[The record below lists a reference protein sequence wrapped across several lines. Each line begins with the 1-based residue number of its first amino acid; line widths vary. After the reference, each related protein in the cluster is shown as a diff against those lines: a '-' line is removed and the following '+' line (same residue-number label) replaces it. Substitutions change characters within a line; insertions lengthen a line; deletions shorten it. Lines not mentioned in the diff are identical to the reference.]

1 MQYEKQRLILQ
12 KELDHRKTPT
22 ERNRLG
28 QFATPTALARDIL
41 EYGSRLLSEN
51 EPIRFLDPAIGT
63 GSFYSAL
70 QETAAG
76 DRLEEAIGFEIDDYF
91 GEPAKSLWSHTPLK
105 IHIGDFTTAEP
116 PKTEEA
122 KYNLLICNPPY
133 VRHHHLSGSQK
144 ARLQYN
150 AAQACGVRLDGLSG
164 LYCYF
169 MGISHAWM
177 RDGGVGGWLV
187 PSEFMDVN
195 YGEALKY
202 YLLNRVKLLRIHRF
216 DPNEVQ
222 FRDALVSSAVV
233 WFRKEKPSMDDKI
246 EFTFGG
252 TIDKPG
258 MSRLIPAKTLQ
269 HERKWSRFPVR
280 GERGPVNGIT
290 LSAFFS
296 IKRGLATGDNKFFIL
311 TREQINRDA
320 LPMKF
325 FRPILPSPRYLP
337 SDEIPADVEGNPS
350 IERQLFLLDCKL
362 PEDQLKTEYPSLW
375 KYFESGKPG
384 VSNRYLCRMRRPWY
398 SQEKRPPSP
407 FICTYMGRGD
417 IKRNRPFRFILNHSK
432 ATAANVY
439 LLLYPKP
446 FLANELSRDP
456 KLARRIWHHLN
467 RIHMDTLLEEGRVYG
482 GGLYKMEPRE
492 LANIPAGDLLDL
504 IPGSMKSVPK
514 QLKLFNVGGK
524 DERFE
529 SF

>member
-1 MQYEKQRLILQ
+1 VAQFVHYEKQRLALQ
-12 KELDHRKTPT
+12 KELDCRKTQT

-41 EYGSRLLSEN
+41 EYGTRLLPDN

-70 QETAAG
+70 QKTAAAN
-76 DRLEEAIGFEIDDYF
+76 RLEEATGFEIDEHF
-91 GEPAKSLWSHTPLK
+91 GEPTKSLWSNTPLN
-105 IHIGDFTTAEP
+105 IHIDDFTTTKT
-116 PKTEEA
+116 PKIEEA

-133 VRHHHLSGSQK
+133 VRHHHIIGSQK
-144 ARLQYN
+144 SRLLHN
-150 AAQACGVRLDGLSG
+150 VMQACGIRFDGLSG

-177 RDGGVGGWLV
+177 RDGGIAGWLV

-216 DPNEVQ
+216 DPNDVQ

-233 WFRKEKPSMDDKI
+233 FFCKEKPPADNKI

-252 TIDKPG
+252 TLAKPG
-258 MSRLIPAKTLQ
+258 MSRLVSAKTLQ
-269 HERKWSRFPVR
+269 HEKKWTRFPVR
-280 GERGPVNGIT
+280 DAREPVNGIT
-290 LSAFFS
+290 LSALFT

-311 TREQINRDA
+311 TREQIKRNE

-325 FRPILPSPRYLP
+325 FKPILPSPRYLP
-337 SDEIPADVEGNPS
+337 LDEIPADADGNPS
-350 IERQLFLLDCKL
+350 IDRLLFLLDCDL
-362 PEDQLKTEYPSLW
+362 PEEQLRIEYPSLW
-375 KYFESGKPG
+375 KYYESGKPRVAG
-384 VSNRYLCRMRRPWY
+384 RYLCRTRTPWY
-398 SQEKRPPSP
+398 SQEKRPPSQ
-407 FICTYMGRGD
+407 FICTYMGRGN

-432 ATAANVY
+432 ATVANVY

-446 FLANELSRDP
+446 FLASELSRDT
-456 KLARRIWHHLN
+456 KLARRIWILLN
-467 RIHMDTLLEEGRVYG
+467 QIHMDMFFEEGRVYG

-492 LANIPAGDLLDL
+492 LANLPAEHLSDFIPESLR
-504 IPGSMKSVPK
+504 SVPK
-514 QLKLFNVGGK
+514 QLKLFS
-524 DERFE
+524 DEI
-529 SF
+529 S

>member
-1 MQYEKQRLILQ
+1 VAQFVQHEKKRLTLQ
-12 KELDHRKTPT
+12 KELDHRKTQT

-28 QFATPTALARDIL
+28 QFATPTSLARDIL
-41 EYGSRLLSEN
+41 EYGTQLLPAK

-70 QETAAG
+70 QETAAA
-76 DRLEEAIGFEIDDYF
+76 DRLGEATGFEIDEHF
-91 GEPAKSLWSHTPLK
+91 GEPAKSLWSHTHLK
-105 IHIGDFTTAEP
+105 IHIDDFTTAEP

-133 VRHHHLSGSQK
+133 VRHHHITGSQK
-144 ARLQYN
+144 MRLQYN
-150 AAQACGVRLDGLSG
+150 VEQACGVRLDGLSG

-169 MGISHAWM
+169 MGISHSWM
-177 RDGGVGGWLV
+177 RDGGVAGWLV
-187 PSEFMDVN
+187 PAEFMDVN
-195 YGEALKY
+195 YGKALKY
-202 YLLNRVKLLRIHRF
+202 YLLNRVNLLRIHRF
-216 DPNEVQ
+216 DPNNVQ

-233 WFRKEKPSMDDKI
+233 WFRKEKPPVDNKV

-252 TIDKPG
+252 TLAKPG
-258 MSRLIPAKTLQ
+258 MSRLVAAKTLQ
-269 HERKWSRFPVR
+269 HEKKWTRFPIR
-280 GERGPVNGIT
+280 EARETANRIT
-290 LSAFFS
+290 LSALFT

-311 TREQINRDA
+311 TREQINRND

-325 FRPILPSPRYLP
+325 FKPILPSPRYLP
-337 SDEIPADVEGNPS
+337 LDEIPADAEGNPA
-350 IERQLFLLDCKL
+350 IDRQLFLLDCNL
-362 PEDQLKTEYPSLW
+362 PEEQLKEEYPSLW
-375 KYFESGKPG
+375 KYYESGKPG
-384 VSNRYLCRMRRPWY
+384 VSNRYLCRTRTPWY

-456 KLARRIWHHLN
+456 KLAYKIWLHLN

-492 LANIPAGDLLDL
+492 LANIPADDLSDF
-504 IPGSMKSVPK
+504 IPESMQSVSK
-514 QLKLFNVGGK
+514 QLKLFSDVII
-524 DERFE
+524 
-529 SF
+529 

>member
-1 MQYEKQRLILQ
+1 VAQLVQYEKQRLTLQ
-12 KELDHRKTPT
+12 KELERGKTQT

-41 EYGSRLLSEN
+41 EYGTRLLPEN

-70 QETAAG
+70 QETSAAN
-76 DRLEEAIGFEIDDYF
+76 RLEEAAGFEIDGHF

-105 IHIGDFTTAEP
+105 IHIDDFTTTEP

-122 KYNLLICNPPY
+122 RYNLLICNPPY
-133 VRHHHLSGSQK
+133 VRHHHIIGNQK
-144 ARLQYN
+144 VRLQYN
-150 AAQACGVRLDGLSG
+150 AEQACGVRLDGLSG

-169 MGISHAWM
+169 MGISHSWM
-177 RDGGVGGWLV
+177 RDGGVAGWLV

-216 DPNEVQ
+216 DPNDVQ
-222 FRDALVSSAVV
+222 FRDALVSSTVV
-233 WFRKEKPSMDDKI
+233 WFHKEKPPGDNKI

-252 TIDKPG
+252 TLAKPG
-258 MSRLIPAKTLQ
+258 MSRLVPAKTLQ
-269 HERKWSRFPVR
+269 HEKKWTRFPVR
-280 GERGPVNGIT
+280 DARESANRVT
-290 LSAFFS
+290 LSVLFT
-296 IKRGLATGDNKFFIL
+296 IKRGLATGDNNFFIL
-311 TREQINRDA
+311 TKEQINRNG

-337 SDEIPADVEGNPS
+337 LDEIPADAGGNPS
-350 IERQLFLLDCKL
+350 IDRQLFLLDCDL
-362 PEDQLKTEYPSLW
+362 PEEQLKEEYPSLW
-375 KYFESGKPG
+375 KYYESGKPG
-384 VSNRYLCRMRRPWY
+384 VSGRYLCRMRTPWY

-407 FICTYMGRGD
+407 FICTYMGRGS

-456 KLARRIWHHLN
+456 KLARRIWLHLN

-492 LANIPAGDLLDL
+492 LANIPADDLLDF
-504 IPGSMKSVPK
+504 IPESMQSVPK
-514 QLKLFNVGGK
+514 QLKLFSDGII
-524 DERFE
+524 
-529 SF
+529 

>member
-1 MQYEKQRLILQ
+1 MAQLEQNEKQRLILQ
-12 KELDHRKTPT
+12 KELDHRKSKT

-28 QFATPTALARDIL
+28 QFATPTVLAREIL
-41 EYGSRLLSEN
+41 EYGIRLLPAN

-70 QETAAG
+70 QEITTA
-76 DRLEEAIGFEIDDYF
+76 DRLAEAAGFEIDEHF

-105 IHIGDFTTAEP
+105 IHIDDFTTAEP

-133 VRHHHLSGSQK
+133 VRHHHITGSQK
-144 ARLQYN
+144 MRLQYKVV
-150 AAQACGVRLDGLSG
+150 QACGVRFDGLSG

-169 MGISHAWM
+169 MGISHSWM
-177 RDGGVGGWLV
+177 RDGGVAGWLV
-187 PSEFMDVN
+187 PAEFMDVN
-195 YGEALKY
+195 YGKALKY
-202 YLLNRVKLLRIHRF
+202 YLLNQVTLLRIHRF
-216 DPNEVQ
+216 DPNDVQ

-233 WFRKEKPSMDDKI
+233 WFRKEKPRVDNKI

-252 TIDKPG
+252 TLAKTR
-258 MSRLIPAKTLQ
+258 MSRLVPTKTLQ
-269 HERKWSRFPVR
+269 HEKKWTRFPVR
-280 GERGPVNGIT
+280 DAREPINRIT
-290 LSAFFS
+290 LSALFT

-311 TREQINRDA
+311 TREQINRNE

-337 SDEIPADVEGNPS
+337 LDEIPADAEGNPA
-350 IERQLFLLDCKL
+350 IDRRLFLLDCDL
-362 PEDQLKTEYPSLW
+362 PEEQLKVEYPSLW
-375 KYFESGKPG
+375 KYYESGKPG
-384 VSNRYLCRMRRPWY
+384 VSGRYLCRTRTPWY

-407 FICTYMGRGD
+407 FICTYMGRGN

-446 FLANELSRDP
+446 FLANELSREP
-456 KLARRIWHHLN
+456 KLARRIWLLLN
-467 RIHMDTLLEEGRVYG
+467 QIHMDMFIEEGRVYG

-492 LANIPAGDLLDL
+492 LANIPADHLLDF
-504 IPGSMKSVPK
+504 IPESMRSVPK
-514 QLKLFNVGGK
+514 QLKLFS
-524 DERFE
+524 DEII
-529 SF
+529 